1 MKKAVVLFIILSSLS
16 LAESVTDMEKKVKN
30 IEKQIQ
36 VKNTRI
42 KTIDVEKHRLEK
54 QIEDISKEMVE
65 IDRERQKILEDIKT
79 VSKNID
85 YGTRNLGITSSEL
98 ERKRLEF
105 KAKIIA
111 WNRYSKEKEQLLD
124 KQSPLKRNFVNLLYG
139 DLRKM
144 EYIKNVETDIKK
156 VKRDIEKEKVKLG
169 ELRNKLA
176 RNI

>member
-65 IDRERQKILEDIKT
+65 IDRERQKILEEIKT

-85 YGTRNLGITSSEL
+85 YGLSLIH
-98 ERKRLEF
+98 
-105 KAKIIA
+105 I
-111 WNRYSKEKEQLLD
+111 
-124 KQSPLKRNFVNLLYG
+124 
-139 DLRKM
+139 
-144 EYIKNVETDIKK
+144 
-156 VKRDIEKEKVKLG
+156 
-169 ELRNKLA
+169 
-176 RNI
+176 